1 MVADGDYDS
10 VNNPLK
16 NAPHNLELLLGD
28 YELPYSREVA
38 GYPLEFLK
46 KRGKVFPSV
55 GKIDS
60 IGGDKKIR
68 LEYDD

>member
-1 MVADGDYDS
+1 MVADGEYDS

-46 KRGKVFPSV
+46 KRQEFV
-55 GKIDS
+55 GAPCWKSLCFGIFAW
-60 IGGDKKIR
+60 IG
-68 LEYDD
+68 